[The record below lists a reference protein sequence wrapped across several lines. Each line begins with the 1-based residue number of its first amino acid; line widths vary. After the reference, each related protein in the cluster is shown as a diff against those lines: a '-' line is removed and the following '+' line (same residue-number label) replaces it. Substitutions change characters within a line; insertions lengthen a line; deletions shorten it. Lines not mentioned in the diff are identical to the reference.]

1 MSVCCGDHDDSGCL
15 AMVMGMS
22 FHGLLEA
29 LKARNDDGVIKLPMP
44 PPYTLNHEHL
54 VVLGL
59 QTKHMLSLL
68 AHNSQISK
76 EKKLHHKRIH
86 MCVIHCSLIKSTK
99 KNKKTH
105 GS

>member
-1 MSVCCGDHDDSGCL
+1 
-15 AMVMGMS
+15 MVMGMS

-29 LKARNDDGVIKLPMP
+29 LKACNDDGVIKLPMP

-59 QTKHMLSLL
+59 HTKHMLPFR

-76 EKKLHHKRIH
+76 EKKLHPKGIH
-86 MCVIHCSLIKSTK
+86 MCIIHCSLTKWTK